1 MVKFVYDH
9 GDIITEE
16 DFEEYAKI
24 CVQTAIDKYQK
35 LFSFDVNLI
44 RVRKALHACKFFI
57 RFICNLVPLMILSF
71 V

>member
-9 GDIITEE
+9 GDIVTEE

-44 RVRKALHACKFFI
+44 RVQKALRACKFLI
-57 RFICNLVPLMILSF
+57 RFICNLVSLMIPSF